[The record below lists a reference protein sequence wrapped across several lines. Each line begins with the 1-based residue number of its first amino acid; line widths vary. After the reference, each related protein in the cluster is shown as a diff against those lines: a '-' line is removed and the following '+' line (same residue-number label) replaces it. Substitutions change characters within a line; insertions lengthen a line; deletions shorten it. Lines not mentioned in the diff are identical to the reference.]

1 MYLLTVF
8 IFVFFCVYLI
18 ATLRIYV
25 YIYFS
30 DFSTY
35 FADSIPESQCL
46 YPKYIL
52 SSSCC
57 SKDNDMDDIDVIE
70 EYSVL
75 NGDVYE
81 CLDDAQDTNSL
92 WVNKSFI
99 IFLKYLKELITF
111 WLLQMCFNV

>member
-1 MYLLTVF
+1 MYYDYF
-8 IFVFFCVYLI
+8 IFFI
-18 ATLRIYV
+18 
-25 YIYFS
+25 S

-57 SKDNDMDDIDVIE
+57 SKDNDMDDIDGIE

-92 WVNKSFI
+92 WVNNSLHF
-99 IFLKYLKELITF
+99 
-111 WLLQMCFNV
+111 